1 MFGSQ
6 QAIINF
12 SLFSFLPVIIILF
25 YVYKRDRFPEPPRT
39 VFITL
44 ICITLS
50 IIIAIFAAYAL
61 KRYKIRFKTAFMQ
74 WLLLAYMLPE
84 FLFVL
89 PMFAIYQSI
98 GIYDTY
104 IGMALIYQVHV
115 LPFSIWMLRSFL
127 EEIPKEIDDA
137 AYLDGCNPFLAIY
150 KIYLPLIIPGIV
162 ATAILNGIWVWNELA
177 IALGLAFFDAQPIT
191 VGVASF
197 RGYASINWGGMTG
210 SAIESMIPMI
220 LFVTFAHKQIGKG
233 LTLGSVKGLNMIALN
248 NPKFLLNNKTFPTI
262 YGRNLLHELNIII
275 PNETLI
281 VTMEDLWD
289 NFSSFFSKNVQV
301 HLVNNLD
308 INSLDNDFDKIK
320 NFNAVV
326 GIGGGQAL
334 DNAKFFSWK
343 SNKKLFQVPTSMSVN
358 AAFGHRF
365 ASRIDGKINY
375 IGRTVPEAIY
385 VDYDIIK

>member
-1 MFGSQ
+1 MNKLSKYKHLITAYIVSFI
-6 QAIINF
+6 AIAVTILPITW
-12 SLFSFLPVIIILF
+12 LFLLSIKSKGETFTKPPKWVFDPTIQNYIDLWDNDLFKDTFVNSF
-25 YVYKRDRFPEPPRT
+25 
-39 VFITL
+39 FITF
-44 ICITLS
+44 ISITLS

-61 KRYKIRFKTAFMQ
+61 KRYQIRFKTAFMQ

-137 AYLDGCNPFLAIY
+137 AYLDGCNPFQAIY

-177 IALGLAFFDAQPIT
+177 IALGLTFFDAQPIT

-210 SAIESMIPMI
+210 SAIVSMIPMI
-220 LFVTFAHKQIGKG
+220 LFVTFAQKHIVKG
-233 LTLGSVKGLNMIALN
+233 LTLGSVKG
-248 NPKFLLNNKTFPTI
+248 
-262 YGRNLLHELNIII
+262 
-275 PNETLI
+275 
-281 VTMEDLWD
+281 
-289 NFSSFFSKNVQV
+289 
-301 HLVNNLD
+301 
-308 INSLDNDFDKIK
+308 
-320 NFNAVV
+320 
-326 GIGGGQAL
+326 
-334 DNAKFFSWK
+334 
-343 SNKKLFQVPTSMSVN
+343 
-358 AAFGHRF
+358 
-365 ASRIDGKINY
+365 
-375 IGRTVPEAIY
+375 
-385 VDYDIIK
+385 

>member
-1 MFGSQ
+1 MKKLSKYKHLITAYIVSFV
-6 QAIINF
+6 AIGVTIIPITW
-12 SLFSFLPVIIILF
+12 LFLLSIKTKGETFTIPPKFLFNPTAQNYIDLWDNDLF
-25 YVYKRDRFPEPPRT
+25 KDTFFNS

-44 ICITLS
+44 ISITLS
-50 IIIAIFAAYAL
+50 IVIAIFAAYAL

-137 AYLDGCNPFLAIY
+137 AYLDGCNPFQAIY

-177 IALGLAFFDAQPIT
+177 IALGLTFFDAQPIT

-210 SAIESMIPMI
+210 SAIISMIPMI
-220 LFVTFAHKQIGKG
+220 LFAAFAQKHIVKG
-233 LTLGSVKGLNMIALN
+233 LTLGSVKG
-248 NPKFLLNNKTFPTI
+248 
-262 YGRNLLHELNIII
+262 
-275 PNETLI
+275 
-281 VTMEDLWD
+281 
-289 NFSSFFSKNVQV
+289 
-301 HLVNNLD
+301 
-308 INSLDNDFDKIK
+308 
-320 NFNAVV
+320 
-326 GIGGGQAL
+326 
-334 DNAKFFSWK
+334 
-343 SNKKLFQVPTSMSVN
+343 
-358 AAFGHRF
+358 
-365 ASRIDGKINY
+365 
-375 IGRTVPEAIY
+375 
-385 VDYDIIK
+385 

>member
-1 MFGSQ
+1 MNKLSKYKHLITAYIVSFI
-6 QAIINF
+6 AIAVTILPITW
-12 SLFSFLPVIIILF
+12 LFLLSIKSKGETFTKPPKWVFDPTIQNYIDLWDNDLFKDTFVNSF
-25 YVYKRDRFPEPPRT
+25 
-39 VFITL
+39 FITL
-44 ICITLS
+44 ISITLS

-61 KRYKIRFKTAFMQ
+61 KRYQIRFKTAFMQ

-137 AYLDGCNPFLAIY
+137 AYLDGCNPFQAIY

-177 IALGLAFFDAQPIT
+177 IALGLTFFDAQPIT

-210 SAIESMIPMI
+210 SAIVSMIPMI
-220 LFVTFAHKQIGKG
+220 LFVTFAQKHIVKG
-233 LTLGSVKGLNMIALN
+233 LTLGSVKG
-248 NPKFLLNNKTFPTI
+248 
-262 YGRNLLHELNIII
+262 
-275 PNETLI
+275 
-281 VTMEDLWD
+281 
-289 NFSSFFSKNVQV
+289 
-301 HLVNNLD
+301 
-308 INSLDNDFDKIK
+308 
-320 NFNAVV
+320 
-326 GIGGGQAL
+326 
-334 DNAKFFSWK
+334 
-343 SNKKLFQVPTSMSVN
+343 
-358 AAFGHRF
+358 
-365 ASRIDGKINY
+365 
-375 IGRTVPEAIY
+375 
-385 VDYDIIK
+385 

>member
-1 MFGSQ
+1 MNKLYKYKHLVTAYIVSFV
-6 QAIINF
+6 AIGVTIIPITW
-12 SLFSFLPVIIILF
+12 LFLLSIKSKGETFTKPPKLLF
-25 YVYKRDRFPEPPRT
+25 NPTAQNYIDLWDNDLFKDTFFNS

-44 ICITLS
+44 ISITLS

-137 AYLDGCNPFLAIY
+137 AYLDGCNPFQAIY

-177 IALGLAFFDAQPIT
+177 IALGLTFFDAQPIT

-210 SAIESMIPMI
+210 SAIISMIPMI
-220 LFVTFAHKQIGKG
+220 LFATFAQKHIVKG
-233 LTLGSVKGLNMIALN
+233 LTLGSVKG
-248 NPKFLLNNKTFPTI
+248 
-262 YGRNLLHELNIII
+262 
-275 PNETLI
+275 
-281 VTMEDLWD
+281 
-289 NFSSFFSKNVQV
+289 
-301 HLVNNLD
+301 
-308 INSLDNDFDKIK
+308 
-320 NFNAVV
+320 
-326 GIGGGQAL
+326 
-334 DNAKFFSWK
+334 
-343 SNKKLFQVPTSMSVN
+343 
-358 AAFGHRF
+358 
-365 ASRIDGKINY
+365 
-375 IGRTVPEAIY
+375 
-385 VDYDIIK
+385 

>member
-1 MFGSQ
+1 MNKLYKYKHLVTAYIVSFV
-6 QAIINF
+6 AIGVTIIPITW
-12 SLFSFLPVIIILF
+12 LFLLSIKSKGETFTKPPKLLF
-25 YVYKRDRFPEPPRT
+25 NPTAQNYIDLWDNDLFKDTFFNS

-44 ICITLS
+44 ISITLS
-50 IIIAIFAAYAL
+50 IVIAIFAAYAL

-137 AYLDGCNPFLAIY
+137 AYLDGCNPFQAIY

-177 IALGLAFFDAQPIT
+177 IALGLTFFDAQPIT

-210 SAIESMIPMI
+210 SAIVSMIPMI
-220 LFVTFAHKQIGKG
+220 LFVTFAQKHIVKG
-233 LTLGSVKGLNMIALN
+233 LTLGSVKG
-248 NPKFLLNNKTFPTI
+248 
-262 YGRNLLHELNIII
+262 
-275 PNETLI
+275 
-281 VTMEDLWD
+281 
-289 NFSSFFSKNVQV
+289 
-301 HLVNNLD
+301 
-308 INSLDNDFDKIK
+308 
-320 NFNAVV
+320 
-326 GIGGGQAL
+326 
-334 DNAKFFSWK
+334 
-343 SNKKLFQVPTSMSVN
+343 
-358 AAFGHRF
+358 
-365 ASRIDGKINY
+365 
-375 IGRTVPEAIY
+375 
-385 VDYDIIK
+385 

>member
-1 MFGSQ
+1 MNKLYKYKHLVTAYIVSFV
-6 QAIINF
+6 AIGVTIIPITW
-12 SLFSFLPVIIILF
+12 LFLLSIKSKGETFTKPPKLLF
-25 YVYKRDRFPEPPRT
+25 NPTAQNYIDLWDNDLFKDTFFNS

-44 ICITLS
+44 ISITLS

-61 KRYKIRFKTAFMQ
+61 KRYQIRFKTAFMQ

-104 IGMALIYQVHV
+104 IGMALIYQVHI

-137 AYLDGCNPFLAIY
+137 AYLDGCNPFQAIY

-177 IALGLAFFDAQPIT
+177 IALGLTFFDAQPIT

-210 SAIESMIPMI
+210 SAIISMIPMI
-220 LFVTFAHKQIGKG
+220 LFAAFAQKHIVKG
-233 LTLGSVKGLNMIALN
+233 LTLGSVKG
-248 NPKFLLNNKTFPTI
+248 
-262 YGRNLLHELNIII
+262 
-275 PNETLI
+275 
-281 VTMEDLWD
+281 
-289 NFSSFFSKNVQV
+289 
-301 HLVNNLD
+301 
-308 INSLDNDFDKIK
+308 
-320 NFNAVV
+320 
-326 GIGGGQAL
+326 
-334 DNAKFFSWK
+334 
-343 SNKKLFQVPTSMSVN
+343 
-358 AAFGHRF
+358 
-365 ASRIDGKINY
+365 
-375 IGRTVPEAIY
+375 
-385 VDYDIIK
+385 

>member
-1 MFGSQ
+1 MNKLYKYKHLVTAYIVSFV
-6 QAIINF
+6 AIGVTIIPITW
-12 SLFSFLPVIIILF
+12 LFLLSIKSKGETFTKPPKLLF
-25 YVYKRDRFPEPPRT
+25 NPTAQNYIDLWDNDLFKDTFFNS

-44 ICITLS
+44 ISITLS

-61 KRYKIRFKTAFMQ
+61 KRYQIRFKTAFMQ

-89 PMFAIYQSI
+89 PMFSIYQSI

-137 AYLDGCNPFLAIY
+137 AYLDGCNPLQAIY

-177 IALGLAFFDAQPIT
+177 IALGLTFFDAQPIT

-210 SAIESMIPMI
+210 SAIISMIPMI
-220 LFVTFAHKQIGKG
+220 LFAAFAQKHIVKG
-233 LTLGSVKGLNMIALN
+233 LTLGSVKG
-248 NPKFLLNNKTFPTI
+248 
-262 YGRNLLHELNIII
+262 
-275 PNETLI
+275 
-281 VTMEDLWD
+281 
-289 NFSSFFSKNVQV
+289 
-301 HLVNNLD
+301 
-308 INSLDNDFDKIK
+308 
-320 NFNAVV
+320 
-326 GIGGGQAL
+326 
-334 DNAKFFSWK
+334 
-343 SNKKLFQVPTSMSVN
+343 
-358 AAFGHRF
+358 
-365 ASRIDGKINY
+365 
-375 IGRTVPEAIY
+375 
-385 VDYDIIK
+385 

>member
-1 MFGSQ
+1 MNNLSKYKHLITAYIVSFI
-6 QAIINF
+6 AIAVTILPITWLFLLSIKTKGETFTKPPKWLFDPTIQNYINLWDND
-12 SLFSFLPVIIILF
+12 LFKDTFFNS
-25 YVYKRDRFPEPPRT
+25 

-44 ICITLS
+44 ISITLS

-61 KRYKIRFKTAFMQ
+61 KRYQIRFKTAFMQ

-137 AYLDGCNPFLAIY
+137 AYLDGCNPFQAIY
-150 KIYLPLIIPGIV
+150 KIYLPLIMPGIV

-177 IALGLAFFDAQPIT
+177 IALGLTFFDAQPIT

-210 SAIESMIPMI
+210 SAIISMIPMI
-220 LFVTFAHKQIGKG
+220 LFVTFAQKHIVKG
-233 LTLGSVKGLNMIALN
+233 LTLGSVKG
-248 NPKFLLNNKTFPTI
+248 
-262 YGRNLLHELNIII
+262 
-275 PNETLI
+275 
-281 VTMEDLWD
+281 
-289 NFSSFFSKNVQV
+289 
-301 HLVNNLD
+301 
-308 INSLDNDFDKIK
+308 
-320 NFNAVV
+320 
-326 GIGGGQAL
+326 
-334 DNAKFFSWK
+334 
-343 SNKKLFQVPTSMSVN
+343 
-358 AAFGHRF
+358 
-365 ASRIDGKINY
+365 
-375 IGRTVPEAIY
+375 
-385 VDYDIIK
+385 